1 MMPTIIQTTC
11 STKKEAKKIAKVL
24 IEQKLAACVQFAKIK
39 SMYKWNNELCF
50 SKEILLNIKTTK
62 DNFNTIK
69 NLISKLHSYDVP
81 EIIQIDI
88 SELSENYLKF
98 IKENTK

>member
-88 SELSENYLKF
+88 SELSEDYLKF